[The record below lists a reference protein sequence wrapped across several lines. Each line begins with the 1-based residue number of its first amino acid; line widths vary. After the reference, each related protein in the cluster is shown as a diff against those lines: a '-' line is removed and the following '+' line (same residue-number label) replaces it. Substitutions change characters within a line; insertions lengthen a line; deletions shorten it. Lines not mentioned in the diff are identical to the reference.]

1 MGSGVRRGPR
11 AARRFGHHVIDIL
24 YMIIAAVVAF
34 GVLVFLHELGHFLVA
49 KKAGVG
55 VVTFS
60 IGFGPKV
67 LIRRYGETEYCV
79 SAFPLGGYV
88 KMVGED
94 PREDVSTADRDRSF
108 AHQSLASRVA
118 IVAAGPGANF
128 LLAMIV
134 FLFVFTFF
142 GVPYRTA
149 EIGGVQPD
157 SPAAGAGLQAG
168 DRIVMVAERPIRSW
182 DELSGE
188 VRASQGRAMDL
199 GVVRGDREF
208 TVTLSPKRGETQN
221 ILGEPEETWLIG
233 IQSAGT
239 VEVERGNPLTA
250 GWLAVSRT
258 VEISL
263 LTVEVLVKMVVG
275 RVDSANLGGPLMIA
289 QMAGEQAQRGL
300 ADYLFLVALL
310 SINLGVLN
318 LLPIPMLDG
327 GHLLFFVIEAVRGS
341 PLEAR
346 QRERAHQMGLL
357 VLLFVMI
364 YAFYNDLARI
374 FGS

>member
-1 MGSGVRRGPR
+1 MGAGVRPG
-11 AARRFGHHVIDIL
+11 ARPGKRSGAVIDVA
-24 YMIIAAVVAF
+24 YMVVAAVVAF

-55 VVTFS
+55 VLTFS

-67 LIRRYGETEYCV
+67 LVRRYGETEYCV

-94 PREDVSTADRDRSF
+94 PRDAVGSADLDRSF
-108 AHQSLASRVA
+108 AHRSLSSRTA
-118 IVAAGPGANF
+118 IVAAGPAANF
-128 LLAMIV
+128 LLAMAV
-134 FLFVFTFF
+134 FLFVFMIF

-149 EIGGVQPD
+149 EIGGVKAG

-168 DRIVMVAERPIRSW
+168 DRVVMVGDRPIRSW
-182 DELSGE
+182 DQLSAE
-188 VRASQGRAMDL
+188 VRASRGGPMHL
-199 GVVRGDREF
+199 GVARGEREF
-208 TVTLSPKRGETQN
+208 PVTLSPTRGQTQN
-221 ILGEPEETWLIG
+221 LLGEVEESWLIG

-239 VEVERGNPLTA
+239 VEVERKNPLA
-250 GWLAVSRT
+250 AAWLSVSRT

-263 LTVEVLVKMVVG
+263 LTLEVLVKMVVG
-275 RVDSANLGGPLMIA
+275 RVDSSNLGGPVMIV
-289 QMAGEQAQRGL
+289 QLAGEQAQRGL
-300 ADYLFLVALL
+300 ANYLFLVALL

-327 GHLLFFVIEAVRGS
+327 GHLLFFLVEAVRGK

-346 QRERAHQMGLL
+346 QRERAQQMGLM
-357 VLLFVMI
+357 VLLFVMV
-364 YAFYNDLARI
+364 YAFYTDLARI
-374 FGS
+374 FSG

>member
-1 MGSGVRRGPR
+1 
-11 AARRFGHHVIDIL
+11 
-24 YMIIAAVVAF
+24 
-34 GVLVFLHELGHFLVA
+34 
-49 KKAGVG
+49 
-55 VVTFS
+55 
-60 IGFGPKV
+60 
-67 LIRRYGETEYCV
+67 V
-79 SAFPLGGYV
+79 SPA
-88 KMVGED
+88 E
-94 PREDVSTADRDRSF
+94 RDRSF
-108 AHQSLASRVA
+108 AHRSLATRAA

-128 LLAMIV
+128 LLAMVV
-134 FLFVFTFF
+134 FLFVFTLF

-149 EIGGVQPD
+149 EIGGVQPG

-168 DRIVMVAERPIRSW
+168 DRVVMVAERPIRSW

-188 VRASQGRAMDL
+188 VRASQGRPMDL
-199 GVVRGDREF
+199 GVVRGDREL
-208 TVTLSPKRGETQN
+208 TVTLSPERGQTQN
-221 ILGEPEETWLIG
+221 LLGEPEETWLIG

-239 VEVERGNPLTA
+239 VEVKKGNPLTA
-250 GWLAVSRT
+250 GWLAVTRT

-289 QMAGEQAQRGL
+289 QLAGQQAQRGL

-327 GHLLFFVIEAVRGS
+327 GHLLFFVIEAVRGR

-346 QRERAHQMGLL
+346 QRERAQQMGLMM
-357 VLLFVMI
+357 LLFVMV

>member
-1 MGSGVRRGPR
+1 M
-11 AARRFGHHVIDIL
+11 IDVV
-24 YMIIAAVVAF
+24 YMVVAAVVAF

-55 VVTFS
+55 VLTFS

-94 PREDVSTADRDRSF
+94 LREDVSSADLDRSF
-108 AHQSLASRVA
+108 AHRSLASRTA

-128 LLAMIV
+128 LLAMAV
-134 FLFVFTFF
+134 FLFVFMIF

-149 EIGGVQPD
+149 EIGGVQAG

-168 DRIVMVAERPIRSW
+168 DRVVMVGDRPIRSW
-182 DELSGE
+182 DELSAE
-188 VRASQGRAMDL
+188 VRASRGRPMHL
-199 GVVRGDREF
+199 GVARDGREF
-208 TVTLSPKRGETQN
+208 PVTLSAARGQTQTL
-221 ILGEPEETWLIG
+221 LGEVEETWLIG

-239 VEVERGNPLTA
+239 VEVERRNPLA
-250 GWLAVSRT
+250 AAWLSVSRT
-258 VEISL
+258 VELSL
-263 LTVEVLVKMVVG
+263 LTLEVLVKMVVG
-275 RVDSANLGGPLMIA
+275 RVDSSNLGGPVMIA
-289 QMAGEQAQRGL
+289 QLAGEQAQRGL
-300 ADYLFLVALL
+300 ANYLFLVALL

-327 GHLLFFVIEAVRGS
+327 GHLLFFLIEAVRGK
-341 PLEAR
+341 PLEMR
-346 QRERAHQMGLL
+346 QRERAQQMGLV
-357 VLLFVMI
+357 VLLFVMV

-374 FGS
+374 FSG

>member
-1 MGSGVRRGPR
+1 MGSGVRPGAR
-11 AARRFGHHVIDIL
+11 AAGRIANVIDVV
-24 YMIIAAVVAF
+24 YMVVAAVVAF

-79 SAFPLGGYV
+79 SAIPLGGYV

-94 PREDVSTADRDRSF
+94 PREEVDSEDRDRSF
-108 AHQSLASRVA
+108 AHRSLASRFA
-118 IVAAGPGANF
+118 IVAAGPAANF
-128 LLAMIV
+128 LLAMVV

-149 EIGGVQPD
+149 EISGVQPG

-168 DRIVMVAERPIRSW
+168 DRVVMVNDRPIRSW
-182 DELSGE
+182 DQLSGE
-188 VRASQGRAMDL
+188 VRASQGRPMDL

-208 TVTLSPKRGETQN
+208 AVTLSPTRGQTQN
-221 ILGEPEETWLIG
+221 LLGEPEETWLIG

-239 VEVERGNPLTA
+239 VEVERKNPLAA

-263 LTVEVLVKMVVG
+263 LTLEVLVKMVVG

-289 QMAGEQAQRGL
+289 QLAGEQAQRGL

-327 GHLLFFVIEAVRGS
+327 GHLLFFLIEAMRGR

-346 QRERAHQMGLL
+346 QRERAQQMGLML
-357 VLLFVMI
+357 LLFVMA

>member
-1 MGSGVRRGPR
+1 M
-11 AARRFGHHVIDIL
+11 IDIA
-24 YMIIAAVVAF
+24 YMIAAAIVAF

-67 LIRRYGETEYCV
+67 LVRRYGETEYCV

-94 PREDVSTADRDRSF
+94 PREEDVASEDRDRSF
-108 AHQSLASRVA
+108 AHRSLAVRAA
-118 IVAAGPGANF
+118 IVGAGPAANF
-128 LLAMIV
+128 LLAALV
-134 FLFVFTFF
+134 FLCVFSFF

-149 EIGGVQPD
+149 DIGGVQPG
-157 SPAAGAGLQAG
+157 SPAAVAGLQAG
-168 DRIVMVAERPIRSW
+168 DRIVMVADRPIRSW
-182 DELSGE
+182 DQLSGE
-188 VRASQGRAMDL
+188 VRASQGRPMDV
-199 GVVRGDREF
+199 GVARGDREF
-208 TVTLSPKRGETQN
+208 TITLSPTRGQTQN
-221 ILGEPEETWLIG
+221 LLGEPEETWLIG
-233 IQSAGT
+233 VQSAGT
-239 VEVERGNPLTA
+239 VEVERRNPLTA
-250 GWLAVSRT
+250 GFLAVSRT
-258 VEISL
+258 VETSL
-263 LTVEVLVKMVVG
+263 LTLEVLVKMVIG
-275 RVDSANLGGPLMIA
+275 RVDSANLGGPIMIA
-289 QMAGEQAQRGL
+289 QLAGEQAQRGV

-310 SINLGVLN
+310 SINLGILN

-327 GHLLFFVIEAVRGS
+327 GHLLFFLIEAMRGR

-346 QRERAHQMGLL
+346 QRERAQQMGLL
-357 VLLFVMI
+357 LLLFVMV

>member
-1 MGSGVRRGPR
+1 MGPGLRPR
-11 AARRFGHHVIDIL
+11 ARAAHRTGKLIDVA
-24 YMIIAAVVAF
+24 YMIVAAIVAF

-55 VVTFS
+55 VLTFS

-94 PREDVSTADRDRSF
+94 PREEVGSADRDRSF
-108 AHQSLASRVA
+108 AHRSLASRTA
-118 IVAAGPGANF
+118 IVAAGPAANF
-128 LLAMIV
+128 LLAMVV
-134 FLFVFTFF
+134 FLCVFTFF

-149 EIGGVQPD
+149 EIGGVQPG
-157 SPAAGAGLQAG
+157 SPAAGAGLAAG
-168 DRIVMVAERPIRSW
+168 DRVVMVAERPIRSW
-182 DELSGE
+182 DQLSGE
-188 VRASQGRAMDL
+188 VRASQGRPMDL

-208 TVTLSPKRGETQN
+208 TITLSPAKGQTRN
-221 ILGEPEETWLIG
+221 LLGEPEETWLIG

-258 VEISL
+258 VEISA
-263 LTVEVLVKMVVG
+263 LTLEVLAKMVVG
-275 RVDSANLGGPLMIA
+275 RVDSTNLGGPLMIA
-289 QMAGEQAQRGL
+289 QLAGQQAQRGV

-327 GHLLFFVIEAVRGS
+327 GHLLFFVIEAVRGR

-346 QRERAHQMGLL
+346 QRERAQQVGLVL
-357 VLLFVMI
+357 LLFVMV

>member
-1 MGSGVRRGPR
+1 MGPGLRPGAR
-11 AARRFGHHVIDIL
+11 AAHRTGKVIDVA
-24 YMIIAAVVAF
+24 YMIVAAIVAF

-55 VVTFS
+55 VLTFS

-94 PREDVSTADRDRSF
+94 PREEVGSADRDRSF
-108 AHQSLASRVA
+108 AHRSLASRTA
-118 IVAAGPGANF
+118 IVAAGPAANF
-128 LLAMIV
+128 LLAMVV
-134 FLFVFTFF
+134 FLCVFTFF

-149 EIGGVQPD
+149 EIGGVQPG
-157 SPAAGAGLQAG
+157 SPAAGAGLAAG
-168 DRIVMVAERPIRSW
+168 DRVVMVAERPIRSW
-182 DELSGE
+182 DQLSGE
-188 VRASQGRAMDL
+188 VRASQGRPMDL

-208 TVTLSPKRGETQN
+208 TVTLSPAKGQTRN
-221 ILGEPEETWLIG
+221 LLGEPEETWLIG

-258 VEISL
+258 VEISA
-263 LTVEVLVKMVVG
+263 LTLEVLAKMVVG
-275 RVDSANLGGPLMIA
+275 RVDSTNLGGPLMIA
-289 QMAGEQAQRGL
+289 QLAGQQAQRGV

-327 GHLLFFVIEAVRGS
+327 GHLLFFVIEAVRGR

-346 QRERAHQMGLL
+346 QRERAQQVGLVL
-357 VLLFVMI
+357 LLFVMV

>member
-24 YMIIAAVVAF
+24 YMIVAAVVAF

-94 PREDVSTADRDRSF
+94 PREEVSSTDRDRSF
-108 AHQSLASRVA
+108 AHRSLASRTA

-157 SPAAGAGLQAG
+157 SPAAGGTPGRGPGRHGGRTPDPFLG
-168 DRIVMVAERPIRSW
+168 PT
-182 DELSGE
+182 
-188 VRASQGRAMDL
+188 VR
-199 GVVRGDREF
+199 
-208 TVTLSPKRGETQN
+208 
-221 ILGEPEETWLIG
+221 
-233 IQSAGT
+233 
-239 VEVERGNPLTA
+239 
-250 GWLAVSRT
+250 
-258 VEISL
+258 
-263 LTVEVLVKMVVG
+263 
-275 RVDSANLGGPLMIA
+275 
-289 QMAGEQAQRGL
+289 
-300 ADYLFLVALL
+300 
-310 SINLGVLN
+310 
-318 LLPIPMLDG
+318 
-327 GHLLFFVIEAVRGS
+327 
-341 PLEAR
+341 
-346 QRERAHQMGLL
+346 
-357 VLLFVMI
+357 
-364 YAFYNDLARI
+364 
-374 FGS
+374 

>member
-1 MGSGVRRGPR
+1 M
-11 AARRFGHHVIDIL
+11 IDVA
-24 YMIIAAVVAF
+24 YMIVAAIVAF

-60 IGFGPKV
+60 IGFGPKI
-67 LIRRYGETEYCV
+67 LTRRYGETEYCV

-88 KMVGED
+88 RMVGED
-94 PREDVSTADRDRSF
+94 PRDEVGSADRDRSF
-108 AHQSLASRVA
+108 AHRSLASRTA

-128 LLAMIV
+128 LLAMVV
-134 FLFVFTFF
+134 FLGVFTFF
-142 GVPYRTA
+142 GVSYRTA
-149 EIGGVQPD
+149 EIGGVQPG
-157 SPAAGAGLQAG
+157 SPAARAGLEAG
-168 DRIVMVAERPIRSW
+168 DRVVMVAERPIRSW
-182 DELSGE
+182 DQLSGE
-188 VRASQGRAMDL
+188 VRASQGRPMAL
-199 GVVRGDREF
+199 VVVRGNREF
-208 TVTLSPKRGETQN
+208 TVTLTPAKGQTQN
-221 ILGEPEETWLIG
+221 LLGEPEETWLIG
-233 IQSAGT
+233 IQNTGT
-239 VEVERGNPLTA
+239 FEVERRDPLTV
-250 GWLAVSRT
+250 GLLAVSRT
-258 VEISL
+258 VELSL
-263 LTVEVLVKMVVG
+263 LTLEVLVKMVVG

-289 QMAGEQAQRGL
+289 QLAGQQARRGV

-327 GHLLFFVIEAVRGS
+327 GHLLFFAIEAVRGR

-346 QRERAHQMGLL
+346 QRERAQQVGLML
-357 VLLFVMI
+357 LLFVMV

>member
-1 MGSGVRRGPR
+1 M
-11 AARRFGHHVIDIL
+11 IDVA
-24 YMIIAAVVAF
+24 YMIIAAIVAF

-94 PREDVSTADRDRSF
+94 PGEEVGSEDRDRSF
-108 AHQSLASRVA
+108 AHRSLASRSA

-128 LLAMIV
+128 LLAMVV
-134 FLFVFTFF
+134 FLCVFTFF

-149 EIGGVQPD
+149 EIGGVQPG
-157 SPAAGAGLQAG
+157 SPAAGAGLEAG
-168 DRIVMVAERPIRSW
+168 DRVVMVAERPIRSW
-182 DELSGE
+182 DQLSGE
-188 VRASQGRAMDL
+188 VRASRGRPMHL
-199 GVVRGDREF
+199 GVVRGEREF
-208 TVTLSPKRGETQN
+208 TVTLSPAKGQTRN
-221 ILGEPEETWLIG
+221 FLGESEETWLIG

-239 VEVERGNPLTA
+239 VEVERENPLTA

-258 VEISL
+258 VEISA
-263 LTVEVLVKMVVG
+263 LTLEVLVKMVVG

-289 QMAGEQAQRGL
+289 QLAGQQARRGI
-300 ADYLFLVALL
+300 ADYLFLVAIL

-327 GHLLFFVIEAVRGS
+327 GHLLFFAIEAVRGR

-346 QRERAHQMGLL
+346 QRERAQQVGLVL
-357 VLLFVMI
+357 LLFVMA

>member
-1 MGSGVRRGPR
+1 MIDVAYMVV
-11 AARRFGHHVIDIL
+11 AAI
-24 YMIIAAVVAF
+24 VAF

-49 KKAGVG
+49 KRAGVG

-79 SAFPLGGYV
+79 SAVPLGGYV

-94 PREDVSTADRDRSF
+94 PREEVSSADRDRSF
-108 AHQSLASRVA
+108 AHQSLVSRFA

-128 LLAMIV
+128 LLAIVV
-134 FLFVFTFF
+134 FLCVFTFF
-142 GVPYRTA
+142 GVPYRTS
-149 EIGGVQPD
+149 EIGGVQPG

-168 DRIVMVAERPIRSW
+168 DRVVMVAERPIRSW

-188 VRASQGRAMDL
+188 VRASQGRPMDL
-199 GVVRGDREF
+199 GVVRGDREL
-208 TVTLSPKRGETQN
+208 TVTLSPERGQTQN
-221 ILGEPEETWLIG
+221 LLGEPEETWLIG

-239 VEVERGNPLTA
+239 VEVKKRNPLTA
-250 GWLAVSRT
+250 GWLAVTRT

-275 RVDSANLGGPLMIA
+275 RVDSSNLGGPLMIA
-289 QMAGEQAQRGL
+289 QLAGQQAQRGL

-327 GHLLFFVIEAVRGS
+327 GHLLFFVIEAVRGR
-341 PLEAR
+341 PLAAR
-346 QRERAHQMGLL
+346 QRERAQQMGLMM
-357 VLLFVMI
+357 LLFVMV

>member
-1 MGSGVRRGPR
+1 M
-11 AARRFGHHVIDIL
+11 IDII
-24 YMIIAAVVAF
+24 YMIAAAVVAF

-55 VVTFS
+55 VLTFS

-67 LIRRYGETEYCV
+67 WVRRRGETEYCV

-88 KMVGED
+88 KMVGEN
-94 PREDVSTADRDRSF
+94 PGEPVAFAARNQSF
-108 AHQSLASRVA
+108 AHRGLATRAA

-128 LLAMIV
+128 LLAMAV
-134 FLFVFTFF
+134 FLCVFLFF

-149 EIGGVQPD
+149 EIGGVQPG

-168 DRIVMVAERPIRSW
+168 DRVVMVGDRPVRSW
-182 DELSGE
+182 DELSRG
-188 VRASQGRAMDL
+188 VQASQGRPLDL

-208 TVTLSPKRGETQN
+208 AVTLSPVRGQTRN
-221 ILGEPEETWLIG
+221 RLGEPEETWLVG
-233 IQSAGT
+233 IQGT
-239 VEVERGNPLTA
+239 GAMEMERGNPLTA
-250 GWLAVSRT
+250 GWLAVTRT
-258 VEISL
+258 MDFSL
-263 LTVEVLVKMVVG
+263 LTVEVLVKMVTG

-289 QMAGEQAQRGL
+289 QLAGQQARRGL
-300 ADYLFLVALL
+300 ADYLLLMALL

-318 LLPIPMLDG
+318 LLPIPVLDG
-327 GHLLFFVIEAVRGS
+327 GHLLFFLIEAVRGK
-341 PLEAR
+341 PVEAR
-346 QRERAHQMGLL
+346 QRERAQQVGLV
-357 VLLFVMI
+357 VLLFVMV

>member
-1 MGSGVRRGPR
+1 MGPGVRPGTRPGQR
-11 AARRFGHHVIDIL
+11 SGTVIDVA
-24 YMIIAAVVAF
+24 YMIVAAVVAF

-55 VVTFS
+55 VLTFS

-67 LIRRYGETEYCV
+67 LVRRYGETEYCV

-94 PREDVSTADRDRSF
+94 PRDDVSSGDLDRSF
-108 AHQSLASRVA
+108 AHRSLASRIA

-128 LLAMIV
+128 LLAMAV
-134 FLFVFTFF
+134 FLFVFMVF

-149 EIGGVQPD
+149 EIGGVKAG

-168 DRIVMVAERPIRSW
+168 DRVVMVGDRPIRSW
-182 DELSGE
+182 DQLSAE
-188 VRASQGRAMDL
+188 VRTSGGRPMHL
-199 GVVRGDREF
+199 GVARGEREF
-208 TVTLSPKRGETQN
+208 PVTLSPTRGETQN
-221 ILGEPEETWLIG
+221 LLGEVEETWLIG

-239 VEVERGNPLTA
+239 VEVERRNPLTA
-250 GWLAVSRT
+250 AWLSVSRT
-258 VEISL
+258 VELSL
-263 LTVEVLVKMVVG
+263 LTLEVLAKMVVG
-275 RVDSANLGGPLMIA
+275 RVDSSNLGGPVMIA
-289 QMAGEQAQRGL
+289 QLAGEQAQRGI
-300 ADYLFLVALL
+300 ANYLFLVALL

-327 GHLLFFVIEAVRGS
+327 GHLLFFLIEAVRGK
-341 PLEAR
+341 PLDVR
-346 QRERAHQMGLL
+346 QRERAQQMGL
-357 VLLFVMI
+357 VMLLFVMV

>member
-1 MGSGVRRGPR
+1 MGPGVRPGTRPAKRIGK
-11 AARRFGHHVIDIL
+11 VIDVV
-24 YMIIAAVVAF
+24 YMIVAAVVAF

-55 VVTFS
+55 VLTFS

-67 LIRRYGETEYCV
+67 WIRRRGETEYCV

-94 PREDVSTADRDRSF
+94 PGEEVGSGDRDRSF
-108 AHQSLASRVA
+108 AHRGLAARTA

-128 LLAMIV
+128 LLAMAV
-134 FLFVFTFF
+134 FLCVFLIF
-142 GVPYRTA
+142 GIPYRTA
-149 EIGGVQPD
+149 EIGGVKPG
-157 SPAAGAGLQAG
+157 SPAAGAGLEAG
-168 DRIVMVAERPIRSW
+168 DRVVVVGDRPIRSW
-182 DELSGE
+182 DELASE
-188 VRASQGRAMDL
+188 VRASQGRPLDL

-208 TVTLSPKRGETQN
+208 AVALRPVRGETQTL
-221 ILGEPEETWLIG
+221 LGESEETWLIG

-250 GWLAVSRT
+250 GWLAVTRT
-258 VEISL
+258 VELSL
-263 LTVEVLVKMVVG
+263 LTVEVLVKMVIG
-275 RVDSANLGGPLMIA
+275 RVDTANLGGPLMIA
-289 QMAGEQAQRGL
+289 QLAGQQAQRGL

-327 GHLLFFVIEAVRGS
+327 GHLLFFVIEAMRGK
-341 PLEAR
+341 PLDVR
-346 QRERAHQMGLL
+346 QRERAQQMGLVL
-357 VLLFVMI
+357 LLFVMV